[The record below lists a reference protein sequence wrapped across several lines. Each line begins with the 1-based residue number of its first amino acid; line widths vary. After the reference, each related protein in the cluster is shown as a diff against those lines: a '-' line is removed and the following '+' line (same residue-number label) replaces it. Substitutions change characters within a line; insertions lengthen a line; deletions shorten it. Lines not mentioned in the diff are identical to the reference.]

1 MITNLRMKLFQALV
15 STTLAAVHCS
25 LLWQSSCPSCC
36 GPDNMPGQSLPWGP
50 LTALLVK
57 HLGMAKFKYFCLSL
71 QMFETVDLHA
81 CWMRTLLFLSISWT
95 CLLYSM
101 NPAASNYTTNNQ
113 PWTRD
118 KRRCLSITIA
128 YDAAQQIFIP
138 SYSMIPAGQLPGSVV
153 LGQLVPR

>member
-1 MITNLRMKLFQALV
+1 MPQLPLSLFSLALV
-15 STTLAAVHCS
+15 STNLAAVHCS

-95 CLLYSM
+95 CLLYSV
-101 NPAASNYTTNNQ
+101 NPAASNYTTNYQ

-138 SYSMIPAGQLPGSVV
+138 SYSMISAGQQPGQWFW
-153 LGQLVPR
+153 GN